1 MGEGQA
7 ETAALTS
14 HRDTVSIRTG
24 LIRRGVWLEF
34 GTVAWTAIEGITVA
48 AGIVALS
55 VALVGLGVD
64 SLLDMTPAAH

>member
-1 MGEGQA
+1 MEG
-7 ETAALTS
+7 
-14 HRDTVSIRTG
+14 I
-24 LIRRGVWLEF
+24 
-34 GTVAWTAIEGITVA
+34 ITVA